1 MIKVDLFHDLL
12 ELSLKEHL
20 LTQMLLEALLDF
32 LYCEDA
38 IVVRV
43 QVLKDRKQ
51 FILLLLGVHTVCY
64 VGKNSLLKLT
74 LAVEVFQL
82 C

>member
-43 QVLKDRKQ
+43 QVLKDR
-51 FILLLLGVHTVCY
+51 
-64 VGKNSLLKLT
+64 
-74 LAVEVFQL
+74 
-82 C
+82 